1 MGDEIEQTKLS
12 DSQKQEIEEIM
23 EEIMEEDRRSRVVN
37 LVDGVGEFLFTT
49 SKLALMYLIII
60 KCVG

>member
-23 EEIMEEDRRSRVVN
+23 EEIMEEDRRLRVVN
-37 LVDGVGEFLFTT
+37 LVDGVAEFSLTT
-49 SKLALMYLIII
+49 AKYLLMYWVIRN
-60 KCVG
+60 CVG